1 MDDSL
6 PQSAE
11 HGPFLSLSHPEL
23 TLWPLSAATAPAFQP
38 ICSRSLFPP
47 SVLSQSQV
55 HGALPEQHQRK
66 VLIGRLPADSFP
78 TGSCTVT
85 EGCDL

>member
-23 TLWPLSAATAPAFQP
+23 TLWPLSAVNTTAFQP
-38 ICSRSLFPP
+38 ICSRSLLP
-47 SVLSQSQV
+47 SSALSQSQV
-55 HGALPEQHQRK
+55 YEALPEQRQRK
-66 VLIGRLPADSFP
+66 VLIGRLPADSFS
-78 TGSCTVT
+78 TGSYTVT